1 VYGLPGNVSHR
12 GKYTVEKNVDIWGI
26 GILVAAFYKN
36 RVYNF
41 DHMSGFLTGL
51 GAGAIISL
59 LKRHN
64 ARSATPSALPD
75 R

>member
-1 VYGLPGNVSHR
+1 MVCLGMFLTGENIRWRKMLIFGVL
-12 GKYTVEKNVDIWGI
+12 V
-26 GILVAAFYKN
+26 ILVAAFYKN
-36 RVYNF
+36 RIYNF

-64 ARSATPSALPD
+64 ARPATPSALPD